1 VGQSLR
7 EKVRALAPHL
17 CDKIDSLC
25 RSWISPAVDR
35 FAASELRPK
44 QFNDAVWGTIELYP
58 WEVAIIDTRM
68 LQRMR
73 GVRQL
78 GLAYLVFPGAVH
90 DRLEHIIGVVGV
102 TDLMVTALNRQIH
115 RWNQDQRQAKT
126 TRLLPEVTEEERYRL
141 RLAAIFH
148 DLGHGPFSH
157 AVEPVLEVNS
167 PLGYPAEIDADQNWR
182 AEIAAVRTL
191 LKEEYV
197 LNEAPAPAEIMSIM
211 IILSPAV
218 HDLLDHQ
225 RLNIRKTGTVAELQE
240 QLVACVIGAI
250 EGPGADHLT
259 TVISSQLDA
268 DRMDYLARDAHH
280 AGLEIGFDTSRL
292 MSRLEIHQLRDDN
305 TPGADDTLRERLA
318 KKAPDSVLQIGIAAS
333 GFGSFEQMLIGRT
346 FLYDRLYHH
355 HKVRAAE
362 AMAQRMLL
370 VEERDRGRRLELEEI
385 FLPVGDDVLLN
396 ILAQT
401 VTHPGLPVS
410 SDPAALLAQGILD
423 RRLLHRAYAFRARFV
438 AMPQEIGEKE
448 AEETRSE
455 QWRRILKD
463 LESLAD
469 RYRFGVKIFEFAVS
483 ATAALMNALP
493 IAQRQPIAALK
504 DALEKLGPEH
514 VIVDVPRRKADA
526 IRVFARYP
534 DGMLKVPEF
543 SFNPI
548 KWADAYDLQK
558 RTGYVFCPQ
567 EILPIIALA
576 ARVLFLTE
584 FGVVMDPNADG
595 YIKAGKL
602 VDPSWLAV
610 LAREEL
616 IDQTV
621 ADRLQTNKVSLL
633 GVQRRDVGVP
643 EAWVRERPDL
653 PAELASE
660 IKRHLK
666 SGLVA
671 SDLQAF
677 RKVMEAMFA
686 FMDSWYD
693 GGSIAED
700 VSNEADLQARLMA
713 HLRARSVKVSEGAVA
728 GGGKYDLF
736 VEDAVLIE
744 NKYSPVPAD
753 SLQAVKPGAGAQ
765 GRRYAIALRS
775 LIVFS
780 VAAVKVKAG
789 EQPPQRSDTIEVRNA
804 EPRDGNRVEIRY
816 TVPYGA
822 TVPSRQAG

>member
-1 VGQSLR
+1 MGPSLR
-7 EKVRALAPHL
+7 EKIRARAPHL
-17 CDKIDSLC
+17 CERIDSLC
-25 RSWISPAVDR
+25 KSWISPAVDR
-35 FAASELRPK
+35 LATSELRPK

-90 DRLEHIIGVVGV
+90 DRLEHIVGVVGV
-102 TDLMVTALNRQIH
+102 TDLMVAALNRQIQ

-126 TRLLPEVTEEERYRL
+126 ARHLPEITEEERYRL

-167 PLGYPAEIDADQNWR
+167 PLGNPAEVDPDQNWR
-182 AEIAAVRTL
+182 AEIAAVRNL
-191 LKEEYV
+191 LRAEYG
-197 LNEAPAPAEIMSIM
+197 LNGAPAPAEIISVM

-218 HDLLDHQ
+218 HDLLEHQ
-225 RLNIRKTGTVAELQE
+225 KLNIRKSGTVAELQE

-268 DRMDYLARDAHH
+268 DRMDFLARDAHH

-292 MSRLEIHQLRDDN
+292 MSRLEIHQLREDN
-305 TPGADDTLRERLA
+305 TPGADNTLRERLA
-318 KKAPDSVLQIGIAAS
+318 KRAPDPVLQIGIAAS

-396 ILAQT
+396 ILAQN
-401 VTHPGLPVS
+401 VSHPGLPVKS
-410 SDPAALLAQGILD
+410 GPAALLAKGILD

-455 QWRRILKD
+455 QWRRILKN
-463 LESLAD
+463 LESLAE
-469 RYRFGVKIFEFAVS
+469 RYNFGVKIFEFAIA
-483 ATAALMNALP
+483 ATDLLMNAVP
-493 IAQRQPIAALK
+493 PAQREQVSVLRASLGN
-504 DALEKLGPEH
+504 LGPEH

-602 VDPSWLAV
+602 VDPTWLAV
-610 LAREEL
+610 LAQGRL

-633 GVQRRDVGVP
+633 GVRRDDLRVP
-643 EAWVRERPDL
+643 EAWAKEQPDL
-653 PAELASE
+653 PAQLSSD

-677 RKVMEAMFA
+677 REVMEAMFA
-686 FMDSWYD
+686 FIDVWYD
-693 GGSIAED
+693 GGSITGN
-700 VSNEADLQARLMA
+700 VSNEADLQERLLV
-713 HLRARSVKVSEGAVA
+713 HLRARSIKVVEGAVA

-744 NKYSPVPAD
+744 NKYIPEPAD
-753 SLQAVKPGAGAQ
+753 VPQDVKPAAGAQ
-765 GRRYAIALRS
+765 GRRYAIALQS

-780 VAAVKVKAG
+780 VATVKVKPGA
-789 EQPPQRSDTIEVRNA
+789 QPPQRSDMVEVRNP
-804 EPRDGNRVEIRY
+804 EPGDGNRVEVRF
-816 TVPYGA
+816 TLPYGA
-822 TVPSRQAG
+822 KVPSRQDE